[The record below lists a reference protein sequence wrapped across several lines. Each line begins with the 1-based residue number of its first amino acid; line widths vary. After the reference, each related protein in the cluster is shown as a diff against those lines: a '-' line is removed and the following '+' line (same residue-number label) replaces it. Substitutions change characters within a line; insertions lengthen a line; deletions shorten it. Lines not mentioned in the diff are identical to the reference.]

1 MILTNI
7 CMHLI
12 SMLGKVSM
20 CSLVSDEGIANV
32 WMIGILRA
40 HSFRDPMGGLIVK
53 KVAEKF
59 VV

>member
-1 MILTNI
+1 
-7 CMHLI
+7 MHLI